1 MQDLGALRQPLLGEL
16 AMSWNKREERER
28 ENAIYS
34 GHLHLCLQSKDSART
49 LLGPIFTI
57 SPT

>member
-1 MQDLGALRQPLLGEL
+1 MQDLRALRQPLLGEL

-34 GHLHLCLQSKDSART
+34 GHLQSKDSART